1 MGLSD
6 AAADKGRLVWM
17 TASTRTMAHRYRLQ
31 NIRTSCRR
39 PPGPQ
44 PRRWQGWQLEKT
56 RLEKTR
62 VLLLGFIGFFQDNL
76 EKTQENWVF
85 SRFCILRCKIIA
97 FFHKKL
103 GFFMQNCIFSSQ
115 IATKNSKIH
124 IQVCICNLSLILFP
138 KTVLFLFMM
147 SRLYLFQYYY
157 F

>member
-1 MGLSD
+1 MDEWLHAQPES
-6 AAADKGRLVWM
+6 
-17 TASTRTMAHRYRLQ
+17 RT
-31 NIRTSCRR
+31 
-39 PPGPQ
+39 
-44 PRRWQGWQLEKT
+44 T
-56 RLEKTR
+56 RLMHDQTHLRSDSRTTR
-62 VLLLGFIGFFQDNL
+62 LKHNQTQARP

-103 GFFMQNCIFSSQ
+103 GFFMQNCIFSLQ